1 MATSGKSILIAGAGS
16 LALLL
21 AAREISRYPK
31 SAEAEEQLSP
41 EECIQP
47 ADVVN
52 VFDDLF
58 LHMQSVLAQLS
69 QQIQQI
75 QMSGQMI
82 PEPQLRQ
89 LLKAEFE
96 RSLTAKQAVIF
107 EKHDVDE
114 DCLREATWEFMEK
127 EEEYPKVKKVVER
140 FQKLYEQV
148 TGEKVVGQKP
158 GQTKPVESSAIT
170 VTLSKEKVLE
180 AATVYFDAL
189 TQSMSSIVKSFKD
202 EGKDLR
208 DPAIAQQLQMQF
220 AQRANDAGES
230 ALEKLGVTLDVFKAA
245 IDKHSSDPEVGRAL
259 AMLQMKQ
266 QQELVAAGVPTM

>member
-1 MATSGKSILIAGAGS
+1 MTTSGKSILIAGASS
-16 LALLL
+16 LALML
-21 AAREISRYPK
+21 AAREIFRSPK

-96 RSLTAKQAVIF
+96 RSLTAKQAEIF
-107 EKHDVDE
+107 EKHDIDE

-127 EEEYPKVKKVVER
+127 EEEYPKVKKAVER

-170 VTLSKEKVLE
+170 VTLSKEKVLD

-202 EGKDLR
+202 EGKNLR

-266 QQELVAAGVPTM
+266 QQELVAAGVPAM

>member
-220 AQRANDAGES
+220 SQRANDAGES